1 MLACSKLWKE
11 CDFVSGQPHIQ
22 IKLSGS
28 DLALINRV
36 YPATEP
42 DFVYC
47 LKSNDDTIVA
57 VLYKTD
63 AIKLIFTC
71 GSNFQTRVIPTSALL
86 TGAQSFF
93 GQKPKPVKVKQF
105 IPIETSTCEIV
116 KSKKSFLE
124 LLKTLEVTRK
134 ENAFT
139 HKIGVINQLKDQKT
153 EEEIFDNQVVSPQ
166 FKEFLECLGEEI
178 QLEQFKGY
186 LGGLDQKGRE
196 SKTSYYKQSGEH
208 RTMYHVSP
216 LMRYTKDDP
225 QQVLRKRHIGNDNV
239 VIVFQEDPECVFK
252 TDTIKSNMIYIY
264 IVCCFV
270 FFFVGFVFCVF
281 LFGGCLFF
289 WVFLVLVGFCFVL
302 FVVVGGVG
310 CVVVFLVFWF
320 FFFVFF
326 WFFLFC
332 CGWVVFVLVF
342 LFVGGV
348 VCVCCCFFGFFCLV
362 FLCGFFFFWFC
373 CVFVCVFLVVFGVC
387 FWFFWFVWWFF
398 FFVVFVVQ
406 KLPCETEGVIKH
418 KINIASKSFV
428 ALEQLTLDSEWQQG
442 KEMGHQEFKDFL
454 FRLTVKCCEICWT
467 SGDLKYKLEK
477 LNQTRVT
484 DWLK

>member
-28 DLALINRV
+28 DLSLINRV

-47 LKSNDDTIVA
+47 LKSNEDTIVA

-105 IPIETSTCEIV
+105 IPIETSSCEIV
-116 KSKKSFLE
+116 KNKKSFLE

-239 VIVFQEDPECVFK
+239 VIIFQEDPECVFK

-264 IVCCFV
+264 IVI
-270 FFFVGFVFCVF
+270 
-281 LFGGCLFF
+281 
-289 WVFLVLVGFCFVL
+289 
-302 FVVVGGVG
+302 
-310 CVVVFLVFWF
+310 
-320 FFFVFF
+320 
-326 WFFLFC
+326 
-332 CGWVVFVLVF
+332 
-342 LFVGGV
+342 
-348 VCVCCCFFGFFCLV
+348 
-362 FLCGFFFFWFC
+362 
-373 CVFVCVFLVVFGVC
+373 
-387 FWFFWFVWWFF
+387 
-398 FFVVFVVQ
+398 Q